1 MERKYQLYIG
11 GKWVDAADGKTFQSV
26 NPYDG
31 SVNATIAE
39 AGPEDVD
46 RAVKAAAKAFP
57 VWSGM
62 SSFERGRVF
71 WHIAELIR
79 ARREDLAKLESL
91 DAGKPVSFAIGDIDT
106 AAETFEYFAGLT
118 TKISGEVLPVPGQGM
133 LNYTVREPIGVIGI
147 ITPWNFPLHLSV
159 LKIAPALACG
169 NTAVLKPPE
178 DAPMTAL
185 ELAKIVEEAGL
196 PSGTLNVIPGFGETA
211 GDALVHHPDVGK
223 IAFTGSLE
231 VGQLIMRNCSEQMK
245 RVTLEL
251 GGKSP
256 ILIFADADIEAAAR
270 AAAFGVFFNT
280 GQNCCATTRI
290 LIERPVYDKVVQI
303 MLDEFGKIRMGDP
316 MDPNTTMGPL
326 ISKQQLDRVLGYIKL
341 GKEEGASIL
350 CGGEVPSAPYDK
362 SFFVEPTLFTEIDNK
377 MRISQEEI
385 FGPVAGL
392 MAFDTPEEAVEIA
405 NDTDFGLA
413 AGIWTKDVRKAQKLS
428 RAINAGSL
436 WVNTTL
442 QSSSISPWGGMK
454 NSGMGRDNAMQ
465 VIDAYTE
472 TKSIWVDSTEI

>member
-11 GKWVDAADGKTFQSV
+11 GKWIDAADGKTFQSI
-26 NPYDG
+26 NPFDG

-39 AGPEDVD
+39 AGPDDVD
-46 RAVKAAAKAFP
+46 AAVKAAQKAFP
-57 VWSGM
+57 IWSGM

-71 WHIAELIR
+71 WRIADLIR
-79 ARREDLAKLESL
+79 SRREELAKLESL

-118 TKISGEVLPVPGQGM
+118 TKIAGEVLPVPGQGM
-133 LNYTVREPIGVIGI
+133 LNYTVREPIGVIGV
-147 ITPWNFPLHLSV
+147 ITPWNFPLHLAV

-169 NTAVLKPPE
+169 NTAVVKPSE
-178 DAPMTAL
+178 DAPMTVL
-185 ELAKIVEEAGL
+185 ELAKIAEEAGL
-196 PSGTLNVIPGFGETA
+196 PPGTLNVLPGFGERA
-211 GDALVHHPDVGK
+211 GDALVQHSDVGK

-231 VGQLIMRNCSEQMK
+231 VGQLIMRNCSKQMK

-256 ILIFADADIEAAAR
+256 ILIFADSDVEAAAR

-290 LIERPVYDKVVQI
+290 LIERPVYDQVVEIIQ
-303 MLDEFGKIRMGDP
+303 DEFGKIHMGDP
-316 MDPNTTMGPL
+316 LDAKTTMGPL

-350 CGGEVPSAPYDK
+350 CGGNVPGAPHDK
-362 SFFVEPTLFTEIDNK
+362 SFFVEPTLFTKVNNK

-392 MAFDTPEEAVEIA
+392 MAFDSQEEAVDIA

-413 AGIWTKDVRKAQKLS
+413 AGVWTKDVRRAQKLS
-428 RAINAGSL
+428 RALNAGSV
-436 WVNTTL
+436 WINTTL
-442 QSSSISPWGGMK
+442 QSSSITPWGGMK
-454 NSGMGRDNAMQ
+454 NSGLGRDNAMQ
-465 VIDAYTE
+465 VVEAYTE
-472 TKSIWVDSTEI
+472 AKSIWVDSTEV